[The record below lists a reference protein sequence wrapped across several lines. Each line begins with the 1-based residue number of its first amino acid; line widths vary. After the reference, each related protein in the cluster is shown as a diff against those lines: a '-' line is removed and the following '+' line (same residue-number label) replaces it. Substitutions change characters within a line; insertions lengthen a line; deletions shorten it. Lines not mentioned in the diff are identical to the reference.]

1 VDTTLAPP
9 TLRPLVVRRLGLVPY
24 VEAWELQKRM
34 VAARIAGEAPDTL
47 LLLEHPPVYTLGR
60 NSLEEHILV
69 SPEELARRG
78 ASVER
83 IERGGEVTYHG
94 PGQLVA
100 YPIIKLE
107 GAERSVAAMVDNLE
121 QAIIDTLAAYGIPGE
136 RLADQRGVWAHGC
149 KIASVGLAV
158 KRWVV
163 MHGMALNVALDLSY
177 FTLINPCGHPETV
190 MTSMEQ
196 VLGQAPALDE
206 VGTVFADQFARLF
219 GRTLRDGE

>member
-1 VDTTLAPP
+1 MDRTLAPP
-9 TLRPLVVRRLGLVPY
+9 SLHPLLVRRLGVVPY

-34 VAARIAGEAPDTL
+34 VAERIAAQAPDTL

-69 SPEELARRG
+69 SQQELARRG
-78 ASVER
+78 ATVER

-107 GAERSVAAMVDNLE
+107 GAERSVAGMVDNLE
-121 QAIIDTLAAYGIPGE
+121 QAIIDTLGDYAIPGE
-136 RLADQRGVWAHGC
+136 RLADQRGVWAHGG

-163 MHGMALNVALDLSY
+163 MHGMALNVALDMSY

-196 VLGQAPALDE
+196 ILGSAPPLDE
-206 VGTVFADQFARLF
+206 VGTVFARHFARIF
-219 GRTLRDGE
+219 QRTLADD